1 MKRYAIIVA
10 GGKGVRMGN
19 DIPKQFLLLNNK
31 PILMRSLEAFHS
43 FDAAIECVIV
53 LPKAQ
58 IEYWFSLCKQYG
70 CTIPHIVVEGGSER
84 FLSVRNGLQAISD
97 DGVVAVHDGVRPLL
111 TETMLREG
119 FETAEKFGS
128 AIPYVDSVDS
138 LRIIN
143 GDQTQTLN
151 RNQIKR
157 IQTPQIFNARKLR
170 SIMNVDYQPQFTDEA
185 TVWELAGEKLHFYK
199 GDTKNIKITTPD
211 DLRMAEVLL

>member
-1 MKRYAIIVA
+1 
-10 GGKGVRMGN
+10 
-19 DIPKQFLLLNNK
+19 
-31 PILMRSLEAFHS
+31 MRSLEAFHS

-58 IEYWFSLCKQYG
+58 IEYWDSLCKQYG
-70 CTIPHIVVEGGSER
+70 CTIPHTVVEGGSER
-84 FLSVRNGLQAISD
+84 FLSVRNGLQAISV

-128 AIPYVDSVDS
+128 GVPYVDSVDS

-143 GDQTQTLN
+143 GDQTQTLD

-170 SIMNVDYQPQFTDEA
+170 TIMNVDYQPQFTDEA

-199 GDTKNIKITTPD
+199 GDTKNIKITTPE